1 MKRLLFVNS
10 LAILISVILFG
21 PGHAQTVVR
30 KGGEIVGKVCDART
44 GEPVSF
50 ATIRVVGTGKSTLA
64 NENGRYRLV
73 LPTGEHG
80 LKFSH
85 IGYFSVEKTIE
96 VVDSVLTVDVCLQPT
111 AIEIRGMTVF
121 ERAYDPAQRIIAQA
135 IRRKKDILSEIHD
148 YRFDAYSRLTIT
160 DISNKDTSKI
170 FLIAESQTTGYWE
183 QPNKYKE
190 IITARRQTSNIPAA
204 GNLMTVG
211 EILNFNKNRLAIG
224 DYLVVSPT
232 ATDAMDYYNYY
243 LMDTVF
249 IDSQQVFVL
258 EVEPKNQVDPLFTG
272 TISIVDS
279 TFDVVLVD
287 VSPNKGIRL
296 PFVDSLR
303 YRQRLAQFNN
313 KYWMPV
319 EIRFS
324 GIVKIKVPGIPP
336 KLAFDNVNSLYDYSF
351 QRNIPK
357 GTFDQ
362 YVIEVDKDADDYDST
377 LWYERQT
384 IPLTSAEQRGYERID
399 SLERAP
405 KPIGK
410 RLLQGLAIV
419 TGLVLVGNKDIFHYN
434 RVDGPYLGLGV
445 GFNRQ
450 IPNTRLWLA
459 GGYAFDRKDWAYR
472 LGISRDLWLPRRVSL
487 GVEYRDQLAS
497 RPEIFAGPAYNP
509 TAQALIY
516 GVDPLD
522 YYLEKGYRIFSD
534 VRPIP
539 HTSLRLE
546 FNDYSQSS
554 ESVNSDFSIFK
565 TSRGIRANPPIADGD
580 SRSLSATFSYD
591 SRMLIKNKGDEF
603 PTNSAQYTLLD
614 LGVEY
619 SSADL
624 ADSDYDFTRYHIRLF
639 RRQRIFGLG
648 ASALDIYMGASDG
661 NLPPQDLFVLDH
673 SDPVFTTGIGFK
685 TLVQRNYY
693 GDRALSIYVYH
704 RFRQLLFGK
713 SRLPLIRKIPFDF
726 SIHGGVFW
734 TEFKNGMSFPQ
745 NADLPSARK
754 AYSEFGFMLSNL
766 TPFLAPFNFALA
778 FTWQLSDYDT
788 SRFAWQI
795 GLKL

>member
-1 MKRLLFVNS
+1 NS
-10 LAILISVILFG
+10 LAVLISVIAFG
-21 PGHAQTVVR
+21 PGKAETVVR
-30 KGGEIVGKVCDART
+30 KGGEVVGEVCDAKS

-50 ATIRVVGTGKSTLA
+50 ATVRVVGTGKSTLA

-73 LPTGEHG
+73 LPIGEYE

-85 IGYFSVEKTIE
+85 IGYFSVEKAID
-96 VVDSVLTVDVCLQPT
+96 VGDSVVTADICLQPT

-121 ERAYDPAQRIIAQA
+121 ERAYDPAQRIIAAA

-148 YRFDAYSRLTIT
+148 YQFDAYSRLTIT
-160 DISNKDTSKI
+160 DISKKDTSKI
-170 FLIAESQTTGYWE
+170 FLIAESQTTGFWE

-190 IITARRQTSNIPAA
+190 VITARRQTSNIPAA

-211 EILNFNKNRLAIG
+211 EILNFNKNRLEVG

-249 IDSQQVFVL
+249 IDSQRVFVL
-258 EVEPKNQVDPLFTG
+258 EIEPKNQVDPLFTG
-272 TISIVDS
+272 SISIVDS
-279 TFDVVLVD
+279 TFDVVVVD
-287 VSPNKGIRL
+287 VGPNEGIRL

-303 YRQRLAQFNN
+303 YRQRLAQFDNR
-313 KYWMPV
+313 YWMPV

-336 KLAFDNVNSLYDYSF
+336 KLAFDNVNSLYDYRF
-351 QRNIPK
+351 QRSIPK

-362 YVIEVDKDADDYDST
+362 YAIEVDKDADDYDST
-377 LWYERQT
+377 LWHQRQT

-399 SLERAP
+399 SLEKAP

-410 RLLQGLAIV
+410 QLLRGLAVAVGVIIV
-419 TGLVLVGNKDIFHYN
+419 GDQDIFHYN
-434 RVDGPYLGLGV
+434 RVDGPYLGLGLD
-445 GFNRQ
+445 FRRQ

-459 GGYAFDRKDWAYR
+459 GGYPFERKDWAFR
-472 LGISRDLWLPRRVSL
+472 VGISRDVLEDRRLAL
-487 GVEYRDQLAS
+487 GLEYRNQLVS
-497 RPEIFAGPAYNP
+497 RPAIIAGPRYNP

-516 GVDPLD
+516 GIDPLD
-522 YYLEKGYRIFSD
+522 YYHEKGFSVFVD
-534 VRPIP
+534 LKPIA
-539 HTSLRLE
+539 HTGLRLSFDD
-546 FNDYSQSS
+546 FNQMS
-554 ESVNSDFSIFK
+554 EPVRTEFSIFK
-565 TSRGIRANPPIADGD
+565 TGLGIRPNPPIADGD
-580 SRSLSATFSYD
+580 SRSMEASFSYD
-591 SRMLIKNKGDEF
+591 SRMLINNKGIEF
-603 PTNSAQYTLLD
+603 PIESAQYTRLNA
-614 LGVEY
+614 GVRY
-619 SSADL
+619 SSPDFAG
-624 ADSDYDFTRYHIRLF
+624 SDYDFTRYFVRLY

-648 ASALDIYMGASDG
+648 SSAIDIYWGQSSG
-661 NLPPQDLFVLDH
+661 RLPPQNLFTLDH
-673 SDPVFTTGIGFK
+673 ADPAFATGIGFK
-685 TLVQRNYY
+685 TLDANDYY
-693 GDRALSIYVYH
+693 GDRAISIYVNH
-704 RFRQLLFGK
+704 NFRRLLFGK

-726 SIHGGVFW
+726 SIHGGAFW

-745 NADLPSARK
+745 NAGLRSART
-754 AYSEFGFMLSNL
+754 AYSELGFMLLNL